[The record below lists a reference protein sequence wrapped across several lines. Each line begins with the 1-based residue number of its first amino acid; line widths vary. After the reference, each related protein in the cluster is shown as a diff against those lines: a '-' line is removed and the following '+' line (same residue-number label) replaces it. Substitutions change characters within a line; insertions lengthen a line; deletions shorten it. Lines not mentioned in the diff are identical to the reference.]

1 MKHAKEPFFFAQ
13 KFQKFLIFWCAVNK
27 NRNQGYIPNSPAG
40 AGGTGCFIPMNP
52 DRWKQIK
59 SIVQS
64 ALEVPKNERLV
75 LATKQCE
82 ADADLFQEVWSL
94 LEAYDQADQFLN
106 VPAYR
111 THIPPT
117 RLAHATGSATLQ
129 QSEPPDRMGSQEV
142 CPGTVIHQRYRIER
156 ELGRGGIGVVYLAK
170 QTGDGPVGEAGPL
183 VVIKTLLPD
192 STANVWLKKKFQHE
206 MEALQRIRH
215 PNVVSLLDTGTL
227 ENGNPYFI
235 MPFIDG
241 TSLRTLIQPA
251 GLPVSRASHILL
263 QIGRGLQAAHAE
275 GILHRDLKPENVLLQ
290 SISPTTWA
298 VKLIDFGIARI
309 ENPTS
314 ATTTGKPV
322 TVGTLLYMTPEQITA
337 GKTTIQTDIFS
348 FAVLAF
354 ELFTGHKP
362 FEIPNRLSSLAAM
375 QLLTQL
381 HQQGPPVWPAV
392 SANVVPAPV
401 QQAVLQALS
410 FRPSDRQRS
419 LQDVLTVFEH

>member
-1 MKHAKEPFFFAQ
+1 MFFAQ
-13 KFQKFLIFWCAVNK
+13 KSQKFLIFWGAVNK
-27 NRNQGYIPNSPAG
+27 TEIPGYIPNSPAG
-40 AGGTGCFIPMNP
+40 AGGTGCFIPMSP

-75 LATKQCE
+75 FATKQCG
-82 ADADLFQEVWSL
+82 ADAGLFQEVWSL
-94 LEAYDQADQFLN
+94 LEAYDQADRFLD
-106 VPAYR
+106 VPAYQ

-117 RLAHATGSATLQ
+117 RLAHSTGATLQ
-129 QSEPPDRMGSQEV
+129 QSEPLDGIDSHGL
-142 CPGTVIHQRYRIER
+142 CPGTVIHQRYRIKR
-156 ELGRGGIGVVYLAK
+156 ELGRGGIGVVYLAE
-170 QTGDGPVGEAGPL
+170 QTSDGPAHEAGLL

-192 STANVWLKKKFQHE
+192 STTNVWLKKKFQHE

-227 ENGNPYFI
+227 ENGNPYFV

-241 TSLRTLIQPA
+241 MSLRTLIQPA

-263 QIGRGLQAAHAE
+263 QIGRGLQAAHNE

-298 VKLIDFGIARI
+298 VKLIDFGISRI

-322 TVGTLLYMTPEQITA
+322 TVGTLLYMAPEQITA

-348 FAVLAF
+348 FAVLTF

-375 QLLTQL
+375 QQLTQL
-381 HQQGPPVWPAV
+381 HQQGPPPWPAI
-392 SANVVPAPV
+392 SANLVPAPI
-401 QQAVLQALS
+401 QRAVVQALS
-410 FRPSDRQRS
+410 FRPSDRQKS
-419 LQDVLTVFEH
+419 LQDVLTSLNTD